1 MSHTDGPGSG
11 RRHDDVPSGPSGQRS
26 KELPLTSAFT
36 STISRKENLHSIYAM
51 LIAVMMFSFMDTTMK
66 LLSATYPAT
75 QVTALRAL
83 SSLPLLCAYIWYR
96 GAFRGIFKVR
106 WGMHVFRAVLGIAM
120 LTTFAYGLKALSL
133 AEAYSIFFIAPALIT
148 MLSVFVLKER
158 VVAGQWVAIVV
169 GLVGVLVVLRPEGSG
184 FLTLGGLA
192 ILAAAAC
199 YAVSAITA
207 RLLARTDSTESMMF
221 WLLTLMAIGAVALA
235 WPMWVPVRAADGAIL
250 LALALSGFFGQLA
263 ITKAFST
270 GKASIVAPFEYTAL
284 AWGVAI
290 DWLLWQALP
299 DGYTLLGAGIIIAS
313 GIYLVRRESA
323 HKESEHP

>member
-1 MSHTDGPGSG
+1 M
-11 RRHDDVPSGPSGQRS
+11 GQRS
-26 KELPLTSAFT
+26 KELALTSAF
-36 STISRKENLHSIYAM
+36 SPVISRKENLHSIYAM
-51 LIAVMMFSFMDTTMK
+51 LLAVMMFSFMDTTMK

-83 SSLPLLCAYIWYR
+83 SSLPLLCVYIWYR

-106 WGMHVFRAVLGIAM
+106 WSLQIFRAVLGIAM

-169 GLVGVLVVLRPEGSG
+169 GLAGVLVVLRPEGSG

-235 WPMWVPVRAADGAIL
+235 WPVWVPVRAADGWVL

-270 GKASIVAPFEYTAL
+270 GRASIVAPFEYTAL

-313 GIYLVRRESA
+313 GIYLVRREA
-323 HKESEHP
+323 IHKESEHP

>member
-1 MSHTDGPGSG
+1 
-11 RRHDDVPSGPSGQRS
+11 
-26 KELPLTSAFT
+26 
-36 STISRKENLHSIYAM
+36 M
-51 LIAVMMFSFMDTTMK
+51 LIAVAMFSFMDTTMK
-66 LLSATYPAT
+66 LLSAHYPAV
-75 QVTALRAL
+75 QVTALRSL
-83 SSLPLLCAYIWYR
+83 SSLPLLCGYILYR
-96 GAFRGIFKVR
+96 RAFKGILRVR
-106 WGMHVFRAVLGIAM
+106 WPMHLFRAGLGIAM

-148 MLSVFVLKER
+148 ALSVWVLKER
-158 VVAGQWVAIVV
+158 VCAGQWVAIAG
-169 GLVGVLVVLRPEGSG
+169 GLLGVLVVLRPEGAG
-184 FLTLGGLA
+184 FLSLGGLA

-199 YAVSAITA
+199 YAVSAISA
-207 RLLARTDSTESMMF
+207 RVLARTDSTESMMF
-221 WLLTLMAIGAVALA
+221 WLLTLMSVGAVALA
-235 WPMWVPVRAADGAIL
+235 WQSWVPVRAEHGWIL

-313 GIYLVRRESA
+313 GIYLVRREA
-323 HKESEHP
+323 VHVEAEHP

>member
-1 MSHTDGPGSG
+1 M
-11 RRHDDVPSGPSGQRS
+11 GQRS

-51 LIAVMMFSFMDTTMK
+51 LTAVMMFSFMDTTMK

-83 SSLPLLCAYIWYR
+83 SSLPLLCVYIWYR

-106 WGMHVFRAVLGIAM
+106 WGMHVFRALLGIGM

-221 WLLTLMAIGAVALA
+221 WLLTLMAIGGVALA
-235 WPMWVPVRAADGAIL
+235 WPVWVPVRAADGWVL

-270 GKASIVAPFEYTAL
+270 GRASIVAPFEYTAL